1 MSTTAKVNLWGRTIG
16 AVSLEDGAAAAS
28 FEYDQAF
35 IRSGIE
41 LAPLMMPLSNR
52 LYSFP
57 SLRRETFHGLPGLL
71 ADSLNGKRSGFT
83 LEDFNACAKSASMKR
98 GRAETIINEVRSVV
112 ARWRDYADESRVA
125 PEPRDKIYS
134 ALRLESFD

>member
-35 IRSGIE
+35 VRSGIE

-57 SLRRETFHGLPGLL
+57 SLHRT
-71 ADSLNGKRSGFT
+71 
-83 LEDFNACAKSASMKR
+83 
-98 GRAETIINEVRSVV
+98 
-112 ARWRDYADESRVA
+112 
-125 PEPRDKIYS
+125 
-134 ALRLESFD
+134 ALRYAPKLPVSLG